1 MSEIIRN
8 GRGSGIVALVLALG
22 LVFVWA
28 CTAKTPVITGTVATT
43 GAAGAGA
50 GAAAGA
56 ASTIGD
62 YAFTNIY
69 FDYDRSTIRP
79 DATDVLKK
87 HAAWLKKN
95 AGYAVKVEGY
105 CDERGTEAYNMV
117 LGKKRAAAAKAYLA
131 KQGVNAKR
139 ISTVSY
145 GEGKPVCT
153 EMMESCWAKNRRAQ
167 FVVTPKK

>member
-1 MSEIIRN
+1 MSEMIRN
-8 GRGSGIVALVLALG
+8 GRGSAIVALVLALG

-28 CTAKTPVITGTVATT
+28 CTAKTPVITGTAAT
-43 GAAGAGA
+43 GAAGA

-56 ASTIGD
+56 ASTVGD
-62 YAFTNIY
+62 YTFANIY
-69 FDYDRSTIRP
+69 FDYDKSAITP
-79 DATDVLKK
+79 AAGDVLKK

-105 CDERGTEAYNMV
+105 CDERGTEAYNMA

-131 KQGVNAKR
+131 KQGINAKR

-145 GEGKPVCT
+145 GEGKAVCT
-153 EMMESCWAKNRRAQ
+153 EMTESCWAKNRRAQ
-167 FVVTPKK
+167 FIVTPKK

>member
-1 MSEIIRN
+1 MSEMIRN
-8 GRGSGIVALVLALG
+8 GRGSGIIALVLALG

-28 CTAKTPVITGTVATT
+28 CTAKTPVITGTAATGT
-43 GAAGAGA
+43 AGAGV

-56 ASTIGD
+56 ATTTGD
-62 YAFTNIY
+62 YTFSNIY
-69 FDYDRSTIRP
+69 FDYDRSAIRP
-79 DATDVLKK
+79 DAANVLKK

-95 AGYAVKVEGY
+95 AGYTVKVEGF
-105 CDERGTEAYNMV
+105 CDERGTEAYNMA

-153 EMMESCWAKNRRAQ
+153 EMLESCWAKNRRAE

>member
-1 MSEIIRN
+1 MSEMIRN

-28 CTAKTPVITGTVATT
+28 CTAKTPVITGTAAT
-43 GAAGAGA
+43 GAA

-56 ASTIGD
+56 ASTVGG
-62 YAFTNIY
+62 YTFANIY
-69 FDYDRSTIRP
+69 FDYDRSAISP
-79 DATDVLKK
+79 AAGDVLKK

-95 AGYAVKVEGY
+95 AGYTVKVEGH
-105 CDERGTEAYNMV
+105 CDERGTEAYNMA
-117 LGKKRAAAAKAYLA
+117 LGNKRAAAAKAYLA
-131 KQGVNAKR
+131 KQGVDAKK

-145 GEGKPVCT
+145 GEGKPVCMEMT
-153 EMMESCWAKNRRAQ
+153 EACWAKNRRAQ

>member
-1 MSEIIRN
+1 MSEMIRN

-28 CTAKTPVITGTVATT
+28 CTAKTPVITGTAAT
-43 GAAGAGA
+43 GAAGASA

-56 ASTIGD
+56 ATMIGD
-62 YAFTNIY
+62 YTFSNIY
-69 FDYDRSTIRP
+69 FDYDKSSISPT
-79 DATDVLKK
+79 AGDVLKK

-105 CDERGTEAYNMV
+105 CDERGTEAYNMA
-117 LGKKRAAAAKAYLA
+117 LGKKRAAAAKAYLT

-139 ISTVSY
+139 ISTASY
-145 GEGKPVCT
+145 GEGNPVCT
-153 EMMESCWAKNRRAQ
+153 DMLESCWAKNRRDQ